1 MKILNKSENNN
12 KVVYMREQAI
22 IKLSYY
28 DCLLGNM
35 IANYDIGHGLY
46 IFNLNIWTYLE
57 KDSSQEKRIGQY

>member
-1 MKILNKSENNN
+1 MFYLSVIILVIPTKPLQVMKILNKSENNN
-12 KVVYMREQAI
+12 KVVYKREQAI

-46 IFNLNIWTYLE
+46 IFN
-57 KDSSQEKRIGQY
+57 